1 MFARETG
8 KIRLWDSG
16 VKKAADFCMN
26 LDRWIARWEGEGGAI
41 PQVQAQK
48 NSPKKQATPVRR
60 ILGPIDFS
68 SDLSV

>member
-1 MFARETG
+1 VN
-8 KIRLWDSG
+8 
-16 VKKAADFCMN
+16 VKPKAANVYMS

-48 NSPKKQATPVRR
+48 SFPKKQATPLRR

-68 SDLSV
+68 SELPA